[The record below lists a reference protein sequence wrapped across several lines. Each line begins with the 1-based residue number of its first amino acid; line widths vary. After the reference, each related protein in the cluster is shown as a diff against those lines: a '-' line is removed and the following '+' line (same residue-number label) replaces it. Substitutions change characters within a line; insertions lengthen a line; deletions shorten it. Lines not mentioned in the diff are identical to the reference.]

1 MVASVEEALATGPE
15 LVVVATPPASH
26 VPVAHAALEAGCAVV
41 VDKPLCADP
50 AEARALIERAEELDR
65 PLTVFQ
71 NRRWDSEFLTLRRL
85 LAEGALGQ
93 VHRFESRIERWKTAE
108 TKPWKAAA
116 TWREG
121 GGVLYDLGSHLLD
134 QALVLF
140 GPVAEVH
147 AELASHRGGAADDA
161 FVSLLH
167 TSGVRSHVTVS
178 TTTAQPGP
186 RMRVLGSGGAFVKVT
201 GDVQEAQLAGGMLPS
216 APGYGREPE
225 GDAGVVGVGDDVAR
239 VTSEPGAY
247 HQFYALLAEAL
258 RGGGPLP
265 VDAREALAVIELI
278 AGIHRSV

>member
-1 MVASVEEALATGPE
+1 MT
-15 LVVVATPPASH
+15 
-26 VPVAHAALEAGCAVV
+26 HAALDAGCAVV

-50 AEARALIERAEELDR
+50 GEARDLIERAEELGL
-65 PLTVFQ
+65 PLSVFQ

-85 LAEGALGQ
+85 LDEGALGQ
-93 VHRFESRIERWKTAE
+93 VRRFESRIERWKTAE

-140 GPVAEVH
+140 GPVADVH

-186 RMRVLGSGGAFVKVT
+186 RMRVLGSDGAFVKVA
-201 GDVQEAQLAGGMLPS
+201 GDVQEAQLASGMLPS
-216 APGYGREPE
+216 APDYGREPE
-225 GDAGVVGVGDDVAR
+225 ADAGVLGVGDDLR
-239 VTSEPGAY
+239 PVTSEPGAY
-247 HQFYALLAEAL
+247 QQFYALLAETL
-258 RGGGPLP
+258 RGDGPLP
-265 VDAREALAVIELI
+265 VDPRESLAVIELI
-278 AGIHRSV
+278 AGVHRSV